1 MALSTLS
8 PPSQPS
14 FTTHS
19 AAAPLVPKLHHHLAP
34 LRPNHH
40 NNCLT
45 ATALTPAALHKWRTQ
60 VSFFTGFLN
69 NNKTKNAEAI
79 KEELLEAIAPLDRGA
94 EATPQDQ
101 QEIDQVNT

>member
-1 MALSTLS
+1 MASLSTLS

-14 FTTHS
+14 FTAHS
-19 AAAPLVPKLHHHLAP
+19 ASSLVPKLHHISPSRA
-34 LRPNHH
+34 NHQ
-40 NNCLT
+40 NNCLS
-45 ATALTPAALHKWRTQ
+45 ATTLTPATLRKWRSH

-94 EATPQDQ
+94 EATPEDQ
-101 QEIDQVNT
+101 QAIDQVNI